1 MDVKHFL
8 RICVHRIRS
17 NKIAFVSC
25 FFVTLF
31 LWHGMSSM
39 KHNVQHVEN
48 YISSFDISNHEHI
61 HEDGAHNSHKHTE
74 KNYEGDETNSEAS
87 REIIDI
93 REINSKLK
101 SIKEQDSPGSEIYSP
116 SKKHQKKSNGK
127 SDDMDI
133 ARGERAQALVG
144 QAFNVLDNFID
155 TNSSATYKGFKS
167 MFSMW
172 NPQSSKVSL

>member
-8 RICVHRIRS
+8 RICVHRIKS

-39 KHNVQHVEN
+39 KHNVQDVES
-48 YISSFDISNHEHI
+48 YVSSFDISNHQHS
-61 HEDGAHNSHKHTE
+61 HNDGAHNSHEHAE
-74 KNYEGDETNSEAS
+74 NNYEGDNTNGETGE
-87 REIIDI
+87 EIIDI

-101 SIKEQDSPGSEIYSP
+101 SIEEQDSPGSEIYSP
-116 SKKHQKKSNGK
+116 SKKHHRNSNGK
-127 SDDMDI
+127 SDDMEI
-133 ARGERAQALVG
+133 ARGESAQALVG

-155 TNSSATYKGFKS
+155 SNSSATYKGFKS

-172 NPQSSKVSL
+172 NPKSSKVSS